1 MEEVEETLMKYMTFN
16 SSCSYAGIA
25 NMLER
30 HGLDTSDRSIAIGMK
45 LPYLFFRCNGI
56 YLSGPMLQEAKWF
69 NLYLNPIGYE
79 LSEKMMLAD
88 EAAAYL
94 KAQESAMLGI
104 RTGNTGKHAVVYTGT
119 RADRLVFLNNKW
131 ESEEAPDEIQL
142 TADELKQKLD
152 PMVVVATL
160 RQVSP
165 KSVSFTD
172 KLQESIAVLQANLA
186 EITELC
192 GKEETVAFF
201 RSKLNILFRP
211 LFLDGIAMLNL
222 VGEAGLAQSFTSL
235 QQELLCALRQEPEQ
249 CILLNEY
256 ISMDR
261 LQTSA
266 QSYVDLI
273 KAEMEREVSY
283 VSEKE

>member
-1 MEEVEETLMKYMTFN
+1 MKYMTFN

-30 HGLDTSDRSIAIGMK
+30 YGFDTSDRSIAIGMK
-45 LPYLFFRCNGI
+45 LPYLFFRCNDI

-79 LSEKMMLAD
+79 LSEKMISAG
-88 EAAAYL
+88 EVATYL
-94 KAQESAMLGI
+94 NSQKIAMLGI
-104 RTGNTGKHAVVYTGT
+104 RTGPTDKHAIVYTGT
-119 RADRLVFLNNKW
+119 KANRLIFLNNKW
-131 ESEEAPDEIQL
+131 EAEEAPEEIQL

-152 PMVVVATL
+152 STVVVATL
-160 RQVSP
+160 RQIPP

-172 KLQESIAVLQANLA
+172 KLKESIAVLQANLA

-192 GKEETVAFF
+192 GKEGTVAYF

-222 VGEAGLAQSFTSL
+222 IGETELAQSFTSL

-249 CILLNEY
+249 CIFLDRY
-256 ISMDR
+256 ISMDK
-261 LQTSA
+261 LQISA
-266 QSYVDLI
+266 QNYMDFI